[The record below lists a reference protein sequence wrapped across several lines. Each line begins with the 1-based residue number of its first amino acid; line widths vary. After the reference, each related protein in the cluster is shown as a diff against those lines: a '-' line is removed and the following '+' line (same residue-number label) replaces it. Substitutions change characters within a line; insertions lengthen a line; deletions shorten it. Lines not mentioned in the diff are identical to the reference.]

1 MTVKSKQAPPEPDQ
15 GVTFL
20 RKHLLLI
27 IGAAAGIIATFFITN
42 TMFDGSF
49 EKMTGTPTWENILL
63 VNLLVGACIFLFVVE
78 LKRQAIRVLLTVI
91 VALLL
96 GFLVTFIFNLDSADR
111 FGRGEFRVQV
121 VSEAEPLENDEVDLE
136 YNKRRGGDFNK
147 PNVVAPVSE
156 VAWTFAGSEGDIVSL
171 LAYAKNRRSE
181 VDLLVELRDESGA
194 TLAAAQSAT
203 ELQVD
208 ETFDDL
214 VSVKDAVIADYA
226 LPADGVYT
234 LYARPEDVETGTVLS
249 EALSQSQL
257 AFEALLLGPIERVNR
272 WGVWIQDAIT
282 LILLGMS
289 FAIVFRAQQFSLG
302 AEGQLYFGAL
312 VSGIIA
318 LNSPNIP
325 GVILIPF
332 IILASATAGFIYGL
346 IPGALKAYLNAN
358 ELVSTL
364 MLNVIATRFFEM
376 VLNFQLKPADA
387 GYVASE
393 KFGTNAI
400 LPVIVENTQVTIA
413 VFVLAIVVVIS
424 WLLIRRTPL
433 GYEIR
438 IIGSNLRFADY
449 GGVNSKRT
457 IMLVMAIGGIVAGL
471 AGMHLANGIHRQLI
485 LNISFA
491 LAFEGVVVALLARLN
506 VLVVPFTGLLY
517 AYLRAGAQFM
527 ERDANV
533 SFEVVRMIQAII
545 ILLITAEALVSF
557 FQARQKRADIDE
569 SGHTVESLEGAD
581 V

>member
-1 MTVKSKQAPPEPDQ
+1 MTS
-15 GVTFL
+15 L
-20 RKHLLLI
+20 RSNLLMIVGGL
-27 IGAAAGIIATFFITN
+27 AGILVTLFITN
-42 TMFDGSF
+42 TLFDGSM
-49 EKMTGTPTWENILL
+49 EKMTGTPTWQNILL
-63 VNLLVGACIFLFVVE
+63 VNVLVGACILLFVVE
-78 LKRQAIRVLLTVI
+78 LRRQAIRVLLTVI

-96 GFLVTFIFNLDSADR
+96 GFIVTFVFNLDAADR
-111 FGRGEFRVQV
+111 FASGEFRAQV
-121 VSEAEPLENDEVDLE
+121 VSDAEPVENDDVDLE
-136 YNKRRGGDFNK
+136 YNQRLGGHFNK

-156 VAWTFAGSEGDIVSL
+156 IAWTFAGSEGDVVSL

-181 VDLLVELRDESGA
+181 VDVLVELRDDAGA
-194 TLAAAQSAT
+194 VLAAATSAT
-203 ELQVD
+203 MTQVE

-214 VSVKDAVIADYA
+214 VSVKDAVIEGYA

-234 LYARPEDVETGTVLS
+234 LYSRPEAIETGTVLS
-249 EALSQSQL
+249 EALNQSQL

-282 LILLGMS
+282 LILLGLS

-318 LNSPNIP
+318 LNSPHIP
-325 GVILIPF
+325 GIILIPF
-332 IILASATAGFIYGL
+332 IILASGTAGFIYGL
-346 IPGALKAYLNAN
+346 IPGALKAYLGAN

-376 VLNFQLKPADA
+376 VLNFQLKPPDA
-387 GYVASE
+387 GYVASS
-393 KFGTNAI
+393 KFTENAI
-400 LPVIVENTQVTIA
+400 LPVIVEKTQVTVG
-413 VFVLAIVVVIS
+413 VFVVVIVIFIS

-438 IIGSNLRFADY
+438 IIGSNLKFADY
-449 GGVNSKRT
+449 GGVNSRRT
-457 IMLVMAIGGIVAGL
+457 IMLVMAISGIVAGL
-471 AGMHLANGIHRQLI
+471 AGMHLATGIHRQLI

-557 FQARQKRADIDE
+557 FQQRQKRADIDE
-569 SGHTVESLEGAD
+569 SGHAVAAVEGSD

>member
-1 MTVKSKQAPPEPDQ
+1 MTSMR
-15 GVTFL
+15 T
-20 RKHLLLI
+20 HLLLI
-27 IGAAAGIIATFFITN
+27 VGGLAGILVTLFITN
-42 TMFDGSF
+42 TLFDGSM
-49 EKMTGTPTWENILL
+49 EKMTGTATWQNILL
-63 VNLLVGACIFLFVVE
+63 VNVLVGACIFLFVVE
-78 LKRQAIRVLLTVI
+78 LRRQAIRVLLTVI

-96 GFLVTFIFNLDSADR
+96 GFIVTFVFNLDSANR
-111 FGRGEFRVQV
+111 LNSGEFRAQV
-121 VSEAEPLENDEVDLE
+121 ISDAAAVENDDVDLE
-136 YNKRRGGDFNK
+136 YNKRLGGHFNK

-156 VAWTFAGSEGDIVSL
+156 ISWTFAGRAGDVVHL

-181 VDLLVELRDESGA
+181 VDLLVELRDDSGA
-194 TLAAAQSAT
+194 VLAAATSAT
-203 ELQVD
+203 VTQVED
-208 ETFDDL
+208 TFDDL
-214 VSVKDAVIADYA
+214 FSVSDAVIEAYE

-234 LYARPEDVETGTVLS
+234 LYSRPEDIETGTVLS
-249 EALSQSQL
+249 EAMTQSQL

-282 LILLGMS
+282 LILLGLS
-289 FAIVFRAQQFSLG
+289 FAIVFRAKQFSLG

-318 LNSPNIP
+318 LNSPHIP
-325 GVILIPF
+325 GIILIPF
-332 IILASATAGFIYGL
+332 IILASGTAGFIYGL
-346 IPGALKAYLNAN
+346 IPGALKAYLGAN

-387 GYVASE
+387 GYIASK
-393 KFGTNAI
+393 KFTDNAI
-400 LPVIVENTQVTIA
+400 LPVIVESTQVTIA
-413 VFVLAIVVVIS
+413 VFVLVIVIFIS

-449 GGVNSKRT
+449 GGVNSRRT
-457 IMLVMAIGGIVAGL
+457 IMLVMAISGIVAGL
-471 AGMHLANGIHRQLI
+471 AGMHLATGIHRQLI

-527 ERDANV
+527 ERDADV

-545 ILLITAEALVSF
+545 ILLITAEALVTF
-557 FQARQKRADIDE
+557 FQQRQKRADIDAK
-569 SGHTVESLEGAD
+569 GHSRTAAAEAAD

>member
-1 MTVKSKQAPPEPDQ
+1 MTS
-15 GVTFL
+15 L
-20 RKHLLLI
+20 RTNLLLI
-27 IGAAAGIIATFFITN
+27 VGGLAGILVTLFITN
-42 TMFDGSF
+42 TMFDGSI
-49 EKMTGTPTWENILL
+49 EQMTGTPTWQNILL
-63 VNLLVGACIFLFVVE
+63 VNVLVGACILLFIVE
-78 LKRQAIRVLLTVI
+78 LRRQAIRVLFTVI

-121 VSEAEPLENDEVDLE
+121 VSDAEPIENDDVDLE
-136 YNKRRGGDFNK
+136 YNKRRGGNFNK

-156 VAWTFAGSEGDIVSL
+156 ISWTFQGSQGDVVSL
-171 LAYAKNRRSE
+171 LAYAKNRRSG
-181 VDLLVELRDESGA
+181 VDLLVELRNDSGA
-194 TLAAAQSAT
+194 VLAAATSAT
-203 ELQVD
+203 MTQVE

-214 VSVKDAVIADYA
+214 VRMQDAVIDGYE
-226 LPADGVYT
+226 LPADGIYT
-234 LYARPEDVETGTVLS
+234 LYARPEEIETGTVLS
-249 EALSQSQL
+249 EAMHQSQL

-282 LILLGMS
+282 LILLGLS
-289 FAIVFRAQQFSLG
+289 FAIVFRAKQFSLG

-318 LNSPNIP
+318 LNSPHIP
-325 GVILIPF
+325 GIILIPF
-332 IILASATAGFIYGL
+332 IILASGTAGFVYGL
-346 IPGALKAYLNAN
+346 IPGALKAYLGAN

-364 MLNVIATRFFEM
+364 MLNVVATRFFEM

-387 GYVASE
+387 GYIASE
-393 KFGTNAI
+393 KFSSNAI
-400 LPVIVENTQVTIA
+400 LPVIVEKTQVTIG
-413 VFVLAIVVVIS
+413 VFVVVIVIFIS

-449 GGVNSKRT
+449 GGVNSRRT
-457 IMLVMAIGGIVAGL
+457 IMLVMAISGIVAGL
-471 AGMHLANGIHRQLI
+471 AGMHLATGIHRQLI

-545 ILLITAEALVSF
+545 ILLITAEALVTF
-557 FQARQKRADIDE
+557 FQQRQKRADIDE
-569 SGHTVESLEGAD
+569 SGHAVAAVESSD